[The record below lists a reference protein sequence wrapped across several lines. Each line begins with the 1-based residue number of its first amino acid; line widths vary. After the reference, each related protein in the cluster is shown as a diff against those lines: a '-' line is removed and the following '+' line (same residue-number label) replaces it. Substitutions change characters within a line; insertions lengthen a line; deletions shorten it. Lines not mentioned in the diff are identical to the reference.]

1 MDLLI
6 LHHLEESF
14 DLLLLGRRGRL
25 RAYSGGQKGER
36 TEKSKFFH
44 RQRGC
49 RDREQVTFLRP
60 SISFRERLRPVRGAK
75 TACDKKLNRYPLPMA
90 GPGMFQSQ
98 NLSLQQVL
106 APQLQQSLLI
116 LQAPLLE
123 LRNLV
128 QQEMETNPVLEELAE
143 PTEEERQVSES
154 EPAEDNFKEEFDQLA
169 KLDDEWRDYMAQS
182 SSYSSRSHEDEEKR
196 QFFFDSIATQE
207 TLQQHLVGQ
216 LNQTALSGDD
226 RKTAELIIGNIDDN
240 GFLQT
245 TPEEMAMNTGIPQED
260 FELMLTLVQSFY
272 PPGVGARDLR
282 ECLLIQLK
290 RGGREKSL
298 EYRVVS
304 DHMTDLGKR
313 RFPEIARRMGITVEQ
328 VQKAAN
334 NIAQLDPRPG
344 QIFAE
349 APQNYVLPDV
359 TVEKIQGQYQVI
371 LNGEQIP
378 HLRISNTYKDIMSQ
392 DGSNGEVKDYIRDK
406 IRSGKFLIKSI
417 HQRQQTISNI
427 AHQIVAR
434 QKEFLEQGSAHLKPM
449 TMVQIADAVGVH
461 ETTVSRAISGK
472 YISTPQ
478 GVFEMKYFF
487 TPGYQTSSGVSM
499 SNTSVK
505 EAILDLVKG
514 EAGSAPLSDKE
525 IVEIL
530 GQRGIPIA
538 RRTVAKYRT
547 ELNILPSNM
556 RRKY

>member
-1 MDLLI
+1 
-6 LHHLEESF
+6 
-14 DLLLLGRRGRL
+14 
-25 RAYSGGQKGER
+25 
-36 TEKSKFFH
+36 
-44 RQRGC
+44 
-49 RDREQVTFLRP
+49 
-60 SISFRERLRPVRGAK
+60 
-75 TACDKKLNRYPLPMA
+75 MA
-90 GPGMFQSQ
+90 GQGMHQSQ

-128 QQEMETNPVLEELAE
+128 QQEMETNPVLEELANE
-143 PTEEERQVSES
+143 VEEQQQPKTEEKKSTSSDEE
-154 EPAEDNFKEEFDQLA
+154 FKAEFDQLA

-182 SSYSSRSHEDEEKR
+182 SSYSGRSQEAEDKR

-207 TLQQHLVGQ
+207 TLQQHLMGQ
-216 LNQTALSGDD
+216 LNQTSLNAPD
-226 RKTAELIIGNIDDN
+226 RKTAEMIIGNIDDN

-245 TPEEMAMNTGIPQED
+245 NPEEMSLNTGIPQDD
-260 FELMLTLVQSFY
+260 FEHMLTLIQSFF
-272 PPGVGARDLR
+272 PPGVGARDLG

-290 RGGREKSL
+290 REGKANSL
-298 EYRVVS
+298 EYKIIS
-304 DHMTDLGKR
+304 EHMPDLGKR
-313 RFPEIARRMGITVEQ
+313 RFPEIARRMGISVEQ
-328 VQKAAN
+328 VQKCAN
-334 NIAQLDPRPG
+334 SIAQLDPRPG
-344 QIFAE
+344 AIFAQ

-359 TVEKIQGQYQVI
+359 TVEKINGDYQVI

-378 HLRISNTYKDIMSQ
+378 HLRISNTYKDIMAQ
-392 DGSNGEVKDYIRDK
+392 DGNGSEVKDYIRDK

-427 AHQIVAR
+427 AHQIVSR
-434 QKEFLEQGSAHLKPM
+434 QREFFDHGSSHLKPM

-472 YISTPQ
+472 YMSTPQ

-487 TPGYQTSSGVSM
+487 TPGYQTATGESM

-505 EAILDLVKG
+505 EAILDLVKAEDG
-514 EAGSAPLSDKE
+514 NSPLSDKE

-530 GQRGIPIA
+530 SKRGIPIA

>member
-1 MDLLI
+1 
-6 LHHLEESF
+6 
-14 DLLLLGRRGRL
+14 
-25 RAYSGGQKGER
+25 
-36 TEKSKFFH
+36 
-44 RQRGC
+44 
-49 RDREQVTFLRP
+49 
-60 SISFRERLRPVRGAK
+60 
-75 TACDKKLNRYPLPMA
+75 MA
-90 GPGMFQSQ
+90 GPGMHQSQ

-128 QQEMETNPVLEELAE
+128 QQEMETNPVLEELATE
-143 PTEEERQVSES
+143 PDADGAE
-154 EPAEDNFKEEFDQLA
+154 EPATPTADDDFKAEFDQLA

-182 SSYSSRSHEDEEKR
+182 GTYSARSQEDEEKR

-207 TLQQHLVGQ
+207 TLQQHLMSQ
-216 LNQTALSGDD
+216 LNQTALSADD

-240 GFLQT
+240 GFLQVA
-245 TPEEMAMNTGIPQED
+245 PEEMSLNTGIAKED
-260 FELMLTLVQSFY
+260 FETMLLLIQGFY

-290 RGGREKSL
+290 RAGKENTL
-298 EYRVVS
+298 EYKIVH
-304 DHMTDLGKR
+304 DHMQDLGKR
-313 RFPEIARRMGITVEQ
+313 RFPEIARRMGISVEQ
-328 VQKAAN
+328 IQKCAN
-334 NIAQLDPRPG
+334 NIGQLDPRPG
-344 QIFAE
+344 QIFAA

-359 TVEKIQGQYQVI
+359 TVEKIDGQYQVI

-378 HLRISNTYKDIMSQ
+378 HLRISNTYKDIMAQ
-392 DGSNGEVKDYIRDK
+392 DGNGSEVKDYIRDK

-427 AHQIVAR
+427 AHQIVLR
-434 QKEFLEQGSAHLKPM
+434 QKEFLDHGTAHLKPM
-449 TMVQIADAVGVH
+449 TMVQIADIVGVH

-472 YISTPQ
+472 YMSTPQ

-487 TPGYQTSSGVSM
+487 TPGYQTSSGESM

-505 EAILDLVKG
+505 EAIMDLVKQ
-514 EAGSAPLSDKE
+514 EDSASPLSDKE

-530 GQRGIPIA
+530 SKRGIPIA

>member
-1 MDLLI
+1 
-6 LHHLEESF
+6 
-14 DLLLLGRRGRL
+14 
-25 RAYSGGQKGER
+25 
-36 TEKSKFFH
+36 
-44 RQRGC
+44 
-49 RDREQVTFLRP
+49 
-60 SISFRERLRPVRGAK
+60 
-75 TACDKKLNRYPLPMA
+75 MA
-90 GPGMFQSQ
+90 GPGMHQTQ

-128 QQEMETNPVLEELAE
+128 QQEMETNPVLEELPNEPDAE
-143 PTEEERQVSES
+143 ETTETEANADQK
-154 EPAEDNFKEEFDQLA
+154 FKEEFDKLA
-169 KLDDEWRDYMAQS
+169 KLDEEWRDYMAQS
-182 SSYSSRSHEDEEKR
+182 SSYSGRSQEAEDKR
-196 QFFFDSIATQE
+196 QFFFDSIPTQE
-207 TLQQHLVGQ
+207 TLQQHLMSQ
-216 LNQTALSGDD
+216 LNQNVLNAND

-245 TPEEMAMNTGIPQED
+245 TPEEMALNTGIPRED
-260 FELMLTLVQSFY
+260 FENMLMLIQSFH

-290 RGGREKSL
+290 REGRQNSL
-298 EYRVVS
+298 EYKIIS
-304 DHMTDLGKR
+304 EHMQDLGKR
-313 RFPEIARRMGITVEQ
+313 RFPEIARRMGISVEQ
-328 VQKAAN
+328 VQKCAN

-344 QIFAE
+344 QIFAA

-359 TVEKIQGQYQVI
+359 TVEKVNGDYHVI

-378 HLRISNTYKDIMSQ
+378 HLRISNTYKDIMAQ
-392 DGSNGEVKDYIRDK
+392 DGNGSEGKDYIRDK

-427 AHQIVAR
+427 AHQIVKR
-434 QKEFLEQGSAHLKPM
+434 QRDFFEHGSSHLKPM

-472 YISTPQ
+472 YMATPQ

-487 TPGYQTSSGVSM
+487 TPGYQTAGGASL

-505 EAILDLVKG
+505 ESISDLVRN
-514 EAGSAPLSDKE
+514 EETRNPLSDKE

-530 GQRGIPIA
+530 SDRGIPIA
-538 RRTVAKYRT
+538 RRTVAKYRA
-547 ELNILPSNM
+547 ELNILPSNL
-556 RRKY
+556 RKQY